1 VRLVNSVLNGRKIT
15 IEAYQAGERL
25 MDKSKA
31 VIGADAKFVGT
42 ISNVK
47 SIEIEGVV
55 EADLKAEK
63 LSIGATGKFVGE
75 VACDLVVIGGS
86 YDGTMRAGSIW
97 ATQTAQIAGEI
108 HYQTLQMDRGAALNC
123 RVVHNWSDPVGAADG
138 ADQADSVNDAD
149 AGEADANGTS
159 K

>member
-1 VRLVNSVLNGRKIT
+1 
-15 IEAYQAGERL
+15 

-47 SIEIEGVV
+47 SIEIEGTV

-63 LSIGATGKFVGE
+63 LSIGSSGTFIGE
-75 VACDLVVIGGS
+75 VNCDLVVIGGS
-86 YDGTMRAGSIW
+86 YDGMMRAGSIW

-108 HYQTLQMDRGAALNC
+108 HYQSLQMDRGAALNC
-123 RVVHNWSDPVGAADG
+123 RVVHNWEDPVVAVEDVEQEVEEPTA
-138 ADQADSVNDAD
+138 QTDAEGK
-149 AGEADANGTS
+149 AKE
-159 K
+159 